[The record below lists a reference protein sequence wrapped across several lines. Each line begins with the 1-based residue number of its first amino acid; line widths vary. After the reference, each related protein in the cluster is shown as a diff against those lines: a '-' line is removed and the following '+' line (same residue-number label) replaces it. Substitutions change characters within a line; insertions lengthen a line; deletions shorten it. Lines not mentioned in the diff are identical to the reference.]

1 MGRTPRER
9 AARLW
14 RVSLGTAAA
23 GVLVAVASAFLPPA
37 AFVLSI
43 VAAAL
48 LVAAVLVGAI
58 AASRTNRRPEL
69 VWIVGGILVFWIAN
83 SALYLHLVVEANSLV
98 GTVPPQEAIDLL
110 RTLFAFGT
118 AALIAA
124 VVLSVAGW
132 VLRPGRW
139 SALNGP
145 SGQS

>member
-14 RVSLGTAAA
+14 RLSLGVAAA
-23 GVLVAVASAFLPPA
+23 GVLAAVVSAFWPA
-37 AFVLSI
+37 GAFVLSV

-48 LVAAVLVGAI
+48 FAASVLVGGI
-58 AASRTNRRPEL
+58 AASQTTRRPEL
-69 VWIVGGILVFWIAN
+69 VWIVTGVLVFWIAN

-110 RTLFAFGT
+110 RTLFTAGT
-118 AALIAA
+118 IALIAA
-124 VVLSVAGW
+124 VVLAVGAW

-139 SALNGP
+139 SSLPGP

>member
-1 MGRTPRER
+1 MGRTQRER

-14 RVSLGTAAA
+14 RLSLGVAAA
-23 GVLVAVASAFLPPA
+23 GVLA
-37 AFVLSI
+37 A

-48 LVAAVLVGAI
+48 FAGAVLVGGI
-58 AASRTNRRPEL
+58 AASQTTRRPEL
-69 VWIVGGILVFWIAN
+69 VWIVTGILVFWIAN

-110 RTLFAFGT
+110 RTLFTAGT
-118 AALIAA
+118 IALIAT
-124 VVLSVAGW
+124 VVLAIGGW

-139 SALNGP
+139 SSLHGP

>member
-14 RVSLGTAAA
+14 RLSLGVAAA
-23 GVLVAVASAFLPPA
+23 GVIAAVASAFWPA
-37 AFVLSI
+37 S
-43 VAAAL
+43 
-48 LVAAVLVGAI
+48 VLVGGM
-58 AASRTNRRPEL
+58 AASQTTRRPEL
-69 VWIVGGILVFWIAN
+69 VWIVTGVLVFWIAN

-110 RTLFAFGT
+110 RTLFTAGT
-118 AALIAA
+118 IALIAT
-124 VVLSVAGW
+124 VVLAVGGW

-139 SALNGP
+139 SSLHGP

>member
-1 MGRTPRER
+1 MGRTQRER

-14 RVSLGTAAA
+14 RLSLGVAAA
-23 GVLVAVASAFLPPA
+23 GVLAAVASAFWLA
-37 AFVLSI
+37 GAFVLSV

-48 LVAAVLVGAI
+48 FAGAVLVGGI
-58 AASRTNRRPEL
+58 AATQTTRRPEL
-69 VWIVGGILVFWIAN
+69 VWIVTGILVFWIAN

-110 RTLFAFGT
+110 RTLFTAGT
-118 AALIAA
+118 IALIAA
-124 VVLSVAGW
+124 VVLVVGGW

-139 SALNGP
+139 SSLHGP